1 MLKKEGKMEEIV
13 FPNQLRMLRRVR
25 GKRMIEIAE
34 LLGVTISAMSKIEKG
49 YRRLNEEQI
58 QKVAAF
64 LDCPCESLFVSGD
77 SSQPEVLKA
86 WQDEQERRHQMNI
99 SGGLKVLG
107 AGLRYIRGQ
116 KKMTLN
122 GVAKLAK
129 LTLSVYHRIEMG
141 QREVDEKT
149 FMNIARAL
157 GMNDEEL
164 QVKIY
169 ELNSSGALDELK
181 NNSGKTGVGLF
192 KGGYNDLPMSRLMMR
207 SGTSREV
214 TLPIT
219 GTMNEEGE
227 VLIHPDRPV
236 GAVLCP
242 STLSDEV
249 GLYAVRLSK
258 GNTFLPEGTVLV
270 IAPTMSPRAGD
281 WGLFIEKENKKLVR
295 IQSISDDKKAQI
307 HFLNKGE
314 TDRLISFEQLERIV
328 WIILL

>member
-1 MLKKEGKMEEIV
+1 MEEIV

-25 GKRMIEIAE
+25 GKRMIEIAD

-58 QKVAAF
+58 QKVASF
-64 LDCPCESLFVSGD
+64 LDCPCESLFVTTT

-86 WQDEQERRHQMNI
+86 WQEEQDRRHQMNI
-99 SGGLKVLG
+99 GGGLKVLG

-149 FMNIARAL
+149 FENISRAL
-157 GMNDEEL
+157 GMNEEEL
-164 QVKIY
+164 QLKIY
-169 ELNSSGALDELK
+169 ELDASGALDELK
-181 NNSGKTGVGLF
+181 RNAGKTGVDLF
-192 KGGYNDLPMSRLMMR
+192 KGGYNDLPMSRLVMR
-207 SGTSREV
+207 TGSSREI

-219 GTMNEEGE
+219 GSINQNDE
-227 VLIHPDRPV
+227 VFMHAEDSV

-242 STLSDEV
+242 STLSEEV
-249 GLYAVRLSK
+249 GLYAVRLNVTSCA
-258 GNTFLPEGTVLV
+258 LPSGAVLI
-270 IAPTMSPRAGD
+270 IAPTMPLREGD
-281 WGLFIEKENKKLVR
+281 WAIYKGSSQHKLVR
-295 IQSISDDKKAQI
+295 VQSVID
-307 HFLNKGE
+307 NKGNIFIESKQVQVSCE
-314 TDRLISFEQLERIV
+314 TLERVV
-328 WIILL
+328 WIVLL

>member
-1 MLKKEGKMEEIV
+1 MEEIV

-25 GKRMIEIAE
+25 GKRMIEIAD
-34 LLGVTISAMSKIEKG
+34 LLGLTISAMSKIEKG

-58 QKVAAF
+58 RKIAAF
-64 LDCPCESLFVSGD
+64 LDCPCESLFVLGD

-86 WQDEQERRHQMNI
+86 WQDEQDRRHQMNI
-99 SGGLKVLG
+99 GGGLKVLG
-107 AGLRYIRGQ
+107 SGLRYIRGQ

-149 FMNIARAL
+149 FANIARAL

-164 QVKIY
+164 QLKIY
-169 ELNSSGALDELK
+169 ELDSSGALDDLK
-181 NNSGKTGVGLF
+181 LNLGKTGVGLF

-207 SGTSREV
+207 TGEAREI

-219 GTMNEEGE
+219 GTVDE
-227 VLIHPDRPV
+227 VGKVSLHPDAPV

-242 STLSDEV
+242 STLSGEV
-249 GLYAVRLSK
+249 NLYAVRFAQKTSV
-258 GNTFLPEGTVLV
+258 FPAGTVLV
-270 IAPTMSPRAGD
+270 IAPLMPLRDGD
-281 WGLFIEKENKKLVR
+281 WCVYKQQLVHVKTTDDAKKFD
-295 IQSISDDKKAQI
+295 IS
-307 HFLNKGE
+307 
-314 TDRLISFEQLERIV
+314 SFNGGFSEDNVPMDQLQRVV
-328 WIILL
+328 WIVLL

>member
-1 MLKKEGKMEEIV
+1 MEEIV

-34 LLGVTISAMSKIEKG
+34 LLGLTISAMSKIEKG

-58 QKVAAF
+58 QKIAAF
-64 LDCPCESLFVSGD
+64 LDCPCESLFVTD
-77 SSQPEVLKA
+77 ASSQPEVLKA
-86 WQDEQERRHQMNI
+86 WQDEQDRRHQMNI
-99 SGGLKVLG
+99 GGGLKVLG

-149 FMNIARAL
+149 FANIARAL

-192 KGGYNDLPMSRLMMR
+192 KGGYNDLPMSRLVMR
-207 SGTSREV
+207 TGTSREV

-219 GTMNEEGE
+219 GTVNERAE
-227 VLIHPDRPV
+227 VSMHPESSV

-242 STLSDEV
+242 STLADEV
-249 GLYAVRLSK
+249 GLYAVRLS
-258 GNTFLPEGTVLV
+258 GTVGLLPTGSVLV
-270 IAPTMSPRAGD
+270 IAPTMPIRSGD
-281 WGLFIEKENKKLVR
+281 WAAYQNEFEQKVLVR
-295 IQSISDDKKAQI
+295 VENVFDAKKI
-307 HFLNKGE
+307 MIKFFDHSLGNKE
-314 TDRLISFEQLERIV
+314 VKADQLQRVV
-328 WIILL
+328 WIVLL

>member
-1 MLKKEGKMEEIV
+1 MEEIV

-25 GKRMIEIAE
+25 GKRMIEIAD
-34 LLGVTISAMSKIEKG
+34 LLGLTISAMSKIEKG
-49 YRRLNEEQI
+49 YRRLNEDQI
-58 QKVAAF
+58 RKIATF
-64 LDCPCESLFVSGD
+64 LDCPCEAIFVTGD

-86 WQDEQERRHQMNI
+86 WQDEQDRRHQMNI
-99 SGGLKVLG
+99 GGGLKVLG
-107 AGLRYIRGQ
+107 SGLRYIRGQ

-149 FMNIARAL
+149 FANIARAL

-164 QVKIY
+164 QLKIY
-169 ELNSSGALDELK
+169 ELDSSGALDELK
-181 NNSGKTGVGLF
+181 HNSGKTGIDLF

-207 SGTSREV
+207 TGSSKEV

-219 GTMNEEGE
+219 GTMDTSGKIS
-227 VLIHPDRPV
+227 LHPERSV

-249 GLYAVRLSK
+249 GLYAVRLMEK
-258 GNTFLPEGTVLV
+258 TDFLPEGSVLV
-270 IAPTMSPRAGD
+270 VDPTMPLRNGD
-281 WGLFIEKENKKLVR
+281 WAVYVSEDKRQLVR
-295 IQSISDDKKAQI
+295 IQNISENRKAQ
-307 HFLNKGE
+307 LCPEKGASSE
-314 TDRLISFEQLERIV
+314 QFVSFENLERIV
-328 WIILL
+328 WIVLL

>member
-1 MLKKEGKMEEIV
+1 MEEIV

-25 GKRMIEIAE
+25 GKRMIEVANV
-34 LLGVTISAMSKIEKG
+34 LGVTISAMSKIEKG

-58 QKVAAF
+58 RKVAAF
-64 LDCPCESLFVSGD
+64 LDCPCESLFVTTT

-86 WQDEQERRHQMNI
+86 WQDEQDRRHQMNI
-99 SGGLKVLG
+99 GGGLKVLG

-149 FMNIARAL
+149 FANISRAL
-157 GMNDEEL
+157 GMNEEEL
-164 QVKIY
+164 QLKIY
-169 ELNSSGALDELK
+169 ELDASGALDELK
-181 NNSGKTGVGLF
+181 RNSGKTGIGLF
-192 KGGYNDLPMSRLMMR
+192 KGGYNDLPMSRLVMR
-207 SGTSREV
+207 AGSAHEI

-219 GTMNEEGE
+219 GTVNENNE
-227 VLIHPDRPV
+227 LTMHPENSV

-249 GLYAVRLSK
+249 GLYAVRLNVQSCS
-258 GNTFLPEGTVLV
+258 LPAGAVLV
-270 IAPTMSPRAGD
+270 IAPTMPLREGD
-281 WGLFIEKENKKLVR
+281 WVIYKESTKNQLMRVR
-295 IQSISDDKKAQI
+295 SVLENSAEIFSSDFSEQVSFDK
-307 HFLNKGE
+307 
-314 TDRLISFEQLERIV
+314 LERVV
-328 WIILL
+328 WIVLL

>member
-1 MLKKEGKMEEIV
+1 MEEIV

-25 GKRMIEIAE
+25 GKRMIEIAD
-34 LLGVTISAMSKIEKG
+34 LLGLTISAMSKIEKG

-58 QKVAAF
+58 KKIANF
-64 LDCPCESLFVSGD
+64 LDCPPESLFVSGN

-86 WQDEQERRHQMNI
+86 WENEQNRRHQMNVG
-99 SGGLKVLG
+99 GGLKVLG

-149 FMNIARAL
+149 FANIARAL

-164 QVKIY
+164 QLKIY
-169 ELNSSGALDELK
+169 ELDSSGALDELK
-181 NNSGKTGVGLF
+181 NNSGKTGIGLF

-207 SGTSREV
+207 TGSAHEI

-219 GTMNEEGE
+219 GSINEKGE
-227 VLIHPDRPV
+227 VSLHPDTSV

-249 GLYAVRLSK
+249 GLYALRLASEVH
-258 GNTFLPEGTVLV
+258 FLPAGTVFV
-270 IAPTMSPRAGD
+270 VAPTMPLRTGD
-281 WGLFIEKENKKLVR
+281 WVIFQKE
-295 IQSISDDKKAQI
+295 DKKVLARVYSILEEQ
-307 HFLNKGE
+307 K
-314 TDRLISFEQLERIV
+314 ISVKFFDGFVEKQEVLPDQLQRIV
-328 WIILL
+328 WMVLL

>member
-1 MLKKEGKMEEIV
+1 MEEIV
-13 FPNQLRMLRRVR
+13 FPNQLRMLRLVR

-58 QKVAAF
+58 RKIATF
-64 LDCPCESLFVSGD
+64 LDCPCESLFVSTA

-86 WQDEQERRHQMNI
+86 WQDEQNRRHQMNI
-99 SGGLKVLG
+99 GGGLKVLG

-149 FMNIARAL
+149 FANISRAL
-157 GMNDEEL
+157 GMNEEEL
-164 QVKIY
+164 QLKIY
-169 ELNSSGALDELK
+169 ELDASGALDELK
-181 NNSGKTGVGLF
+181 RNAGKTGIGLF
-192 KGGYNDLPMSRLMMR
+192 KGGYNDLPMSRLVMR
-207 SGTSREV
+207 TGSSHEI
-214 TLPIT
+214 TLPII
-219 GTMNEEGE
+219 GTISKNDE
-227 VLIHPDRPV
+227 VTMHPESSV

-249 GLYAVRLSK
+249 GLYAVRLIEESCS
-258 GNTFLPEGTVLV
+258 LPAGAVLV
-270 IAPTMSPRAGD
+270 IAPTMPLKEGD
-281 WGLFIEKENKKLVR
+281 WVVYKAPDKSVLTRVQSVLENQASILFEE
-295 IQSISDDKKAQI
+295 A
-307 HFLNKGE
+307 
-314 TDRLISFEQLERIV
+314 RLEVSFERLERVV
-328 WIILL
+328 WIVLL

>member
-1 MLKKEGKMEEIV
+1 MEEIV

-25 GKRMIEIAE
+25 GKRMIEIAD
-34 LLGVTISAMSKIEKG
+34 LLGLTISAMSKIEKG

-58 QKVAAF
+58 RKISDF
-64 LDCPCESLFVSGD
+64 LNCPCESLFVLD
-77 SSQPEVLKA
+77 NSSQPEVLKA
-86 WQDEQERRHQMNI
+86 WQDEQDRRHQMNI
-99 SGGLKVLG
+99 GGGLKALG

-149 FMNIARAL
+149 FANIARAL

-164 QVKIY
+164 QLKIY
-169 ELNSSGALDELK
+169 ELDSSGALDDLK
-181 NNSGKTGVGLF
+181 FNLGKTGVGLF

-207 SGTSREV
+207 TGEAHEI

-219 GTMNEEGE
+219 GTIDEKGKIS
-227 VLIHPDRPV
+227 LHPDAPV

-242 STLSDEV
+242 STLSSEV
-249 GLYAVRLSK
+249 GLYAIRFAQK
-258 GNTFLPEGTVLV
+258 NAFFPAGTVLV
-270 IAPTMSPRAGD
+270 IAPVMPLRDGD
-281 WGLFIEKENKKLVR
+281 WCVYKQQLVR
-295 IQSISDDKKAQI
+295 VQMTDDVKKFNISSLDDTFK
-307 HFLNKGE
+307 E
-314 TDRLISFEQLERIV
+314 TNISTEYLQRVV
-328 WIILL
+328 WIVLL

>member
-1 MLKKEGKMEEIV
+1 MEEIV

-25 GKRMIEIAE
+25 GNRMIEIAD
-34 LLGVTISAMSKIEKG
+34 LLGLTISAMSKIEKG

-58 QKVAAF
+58 RKVSAF
-64 LDCPCESLFVSGD
+64 LDCPCESLFVCD
-77 SSQPEVLKA
+77 TLSQPEVLKA
-86 WQDEQERRHQMNI
+86 WQEEQNRRHQMNI
-99 SGGLKVLG
+99 GGGLKTLG

-149 FMNIARAL
+149 FANIARAL
-157 GMNDEEL
+157 GMNEEEL
-164 QVKIY
+164 QLKVY
-169 ELNSSGALDELK
+169 ELDSSGALDELK
-181 NNSGKTGVGLF
+181 LNAGKTGVGLF

-207 SGTSREV
+207 TGEAHEV

-219 GTMNEEGE
+219 GTINEEA
-227 VLIHPDRPV
+227 VVTLHPDAPM

-258 GNTFLPEGTVLV
+258 GACSFPAGTVFV
-270 IAPTMSPRAGD
+270 IAPVMPLRDGD
-281 WGLFIEKENKKLVR
+281 WALFKKENRLVR
-295 IQSISDDKKAQI
+295 VQSIDENKRWRVCFFDEKREDKIASS
-307 HFLNKGE
+307 E
-314 TDRLISFEQLERIV
+314 ELERIV
-328 WIILL
+328 WIVLL

>member
-1 MLKKEGKMEEIV
+1 MEEIV

-25 GKRMIEIAE
+25 GKRMIEIAH
-34 LLGVTISAMSKIEKG
+34 LLDLTISAMSKIEKG

-58 QKVAAF
+58 RKIAAF
-64 LDCPCESLFVSGD
+64 LDCPCESLFVSTT

-86 WQDEQERRHQMNI
+86 WQDEQDRRHQMNI
-99 SGGLKVLG
+99 GGGLKILG

-122 GVAKLAK
+122 GVAKLSK

-149 FMNIARAL
+149 FANIARAL
-157 GMNDEEL
+157 GMNEEEL
-164 QVKIY
+164 QLKIY
-169 ELNSSGALDELK
+169 ELDAAGALDELK
-181 NNSGKTGVGLF
+181 HNAGKTGVGLF

-207 SGTSREV
+207 TGSSREI

-219 GTMNEEGE
+219 GTINENDE
-227 VLIHPDRPV
+227 VMMHPENSV

-249 GLYAVRLSK
+249 GLYALRLQAGSCS
-258 GNTFLPEGTVLV
+258 LPAGAVLV
-270 IAPTMSPRAGD
+270 IAPLMPLREGD
-281 WGLFIEKENKKLVR
+281 WAVYKGATQNKLVR
-295 IQSISDDKKAQI
+295 VQSVLEKQARILGADLKTDDIA
-307 HFLNKGE
+307 
-314 TDRLISFEQLERIV
+314 FEQLERVV
-328 WIILL
+328 WIVLL

>member
-1 MLKKEGKMEEIV
+1 MEEIV

-34 LLGVTISAMSKIEKG
+34 LLGLTISAMSKIEKG

-58 QKVAAF
+58 RKIASF
-64 LDCPCESLFVSGD
+64 LDCPCEALFVTGD

-86 WQDEQERRHQMNI
+86 WQDEQNRRHQMNI
-99 SGGLKVLG
+99 GGGLKVLG

-149 FMNIARAL
+149 FANIARAL

-181 NNSGKTGVGLF
+181 NNSGKTGIALF

-207 SGTSREV
+207 TGSAREI

-219 GTMNEEGE
+219 GSVNEKAE
-227 VLIHPDRPV
+227 VSLHPESSV

-249 GLYAVRLSK
+249 GLYAVRLSAEAC
-258 GNTFLPEGTVLV
+258 TLPAGTVLIV
-270 IAPTMSPRAGD
+270 APTMPLRVGD
-281 WGLFIEKENKKLVR
+281 WAILSKENGGNLVRVQSVSEGKKVSVNFLNGNIEKQEVL
-295 IQSISDDKKAQI
+295 
-307 HFLNKGE
+307 L
-314 TDRLISFEQLERIV
+314 EQLQRIV
-328 WIILL
+328 WIVLL

>member
-1 MLKKEGKMEEIV
+1 MEEIV

-25 GKRMIEIAE
+25 GKRMIEIAD
-34 LLGVTISAMSKIEKG
+34 LLGLTISAMSKIEKG

-58 QKVAAF
+58 QKIATF
-64 LDCPCESLFVSGD
+64 LDCPPETLFVTD
-77 SSQPEVLKA
+77 ASSQPEVLKA
-86 WQDEQERRHQMNI
+86 WQDEQDRRHQMNI
-99 SGGLKVLG
+99 GGGLKVLG

-149 FMNIARAL
+149 FANIARAL

-192 KGGYNDLPMSRLMMR
+192 KGGYNDLPLSRLVMR
-207 SGTSREV
+207 TGTSREV

-219 GTMNEEGE
+219 GTVDENAL
-227 VLIHPDRPV
+227 VSLHPESSV

-242 STLSDEV
+242 STLADEV
-249 GLYAVRLSK
+249 GLYAIRLSHEISS
-258 GNTFLPEGTVLV
+258 LPSGAVLV
-270 IAPTMSPRAGD
+270 IAPTMPIRSGD
-281 WGLFIEKENKKLVR
+281 WVVYQEESKKVLSRVENVMDTKQARIRFFTDSQEKKEV
-295 IQSISDDKKAQI
+295 
-307 HFLNKGE
+307 
-314 TDRLISFEQLERIV
+314 SFDQLQRVV
-328 WIILL
+328 WIVLL

>member
-1 MLKKEGKMEEIV
+1 MEEIV

-34 LLGVTISAMSKIEKG
+34 LLGLTISAMSKIEKG

-58 QKVAAF
+58 QKIATF
-64 LDCPCESLFVSGD
+64 LDCPPESLFVTD
-77 SSQPEVLKA
+77 ASSQPEVLKA
-86 WQDEQERRHQMNI
+86 WQDEQDRRYQMNI
-99 SGGLKVLG
+99 GGGLKVLG

-149 FMNIARAL
+149 FANIARAL

-192 KGGYNDLPMSRLMMR
+192 KGGYNDLPMSRLVMR
-207 SGTSREV
+207 TGTSREV

-219 GTMNEEGE
+219 GTVNENAE
-227 VLIHPDRPV
+227 VSVHPESSV

-242 STLSDEV
+242 STLADEV
-249 GLYAVRLSK
+249 GLYAVRLS
-258 GNTFLPEGTVLV
+258 GEVGLLPTGSVLV
-270 IAPTMSPRAGD
+270 IAPTMPLRSGD
-281 WGLFIEKENKKLVR
+281 WAVYQNESEQKVLVR
-295 IQSISDDKKAQI
+295 VEQVFDAQKMMVKFFDHSLGKKEVRA
-307 HFLNKGE
+307 
-314 TDRLISFEQLERIV
+314 DQLQRVV
-328 WIILL
+328 WIVLL